1 MGNRT
6 GSPPEQYRDDEDEEL
21 PENQPDTDD
30 TQQTEIGDVTKP
42 ERDDEETSSTDPDVT
57 DDPDESY
64 EGGVGGGGVID
75 VPTESEP
82 DDTPQED
89 DESDEVDQEDEPPG
103 AEEEPEPEPESDSED
118 RDDTEDDELYEF
130 EFIYGDIVQ
139 DREAEPPE
147 DEDLEDLI
155 VVNLPDD
162 AIADW
167 DCDNDETLADRNTGY
182 PPADSVVVVVT
193 LETLSA
199 EIPRWDKRHEEIPLE
214 TLDDNSIDY
223 SCYPSLRLKLEEPSH
238 LRTL

>member
-6 GSPPEQYRDDEDEEL
+6 GSPPEQYRDDEDEEM
-21 PENQPDTDD
+21 PENQPEADD

-42 ERDDEETSSTDPDVT
+42 ERDEETSSTDPDVT

-103 AEEEPEPEPESDSED
+103 AEEEPEPESDSED
-118 RDDTEDDELYEF
+118 RDDTEDDELDEF

-147 DEDLEDLI
+147 DEDIEDLI

-167 DCDNDETLADRNTGY
+167 DCDDDETLADRNTGY

-193 LETLSA
+193 LETLST

-223 SCYPSLRLKLEEPSH
+223 SCYPSLRLKLEEPSY